1 MTKCEMKETIA
12 ASTREFLQ
20 RGGEIEVLKMS
31 KVKPKTWG
39 LHGPMSALGAK
50 TVHLKDR
57 GI

>member
-1 MTKCEMKETIA
+1 MTKREMENLIRI
-12 ASTREFLQ
+12 STQDFIRK
-20 RGGEIEVLKMS
+20 GGEIEVLKMR
-31 KVKPKTWG
+31 KVKVKTWG